1 MHSIY
6 SLDIN
11 RSGAD
16 SITATTDGVLL
27 LRYLKGE
34 VGQALIRNIATEGAG
49 RTDAIEIKEYLDV
62 AVRNGGFDADGDG
75 IATENDGHLIFVFL
89 LNRDK
94 NGTVNSDELT
104 ASYADLGIDTN
115 GKSTLQIINN
125 INAMLIPNNQNPT
138 TEHPSRYPTPGQ
150 DGEFNDNFLYDR
162 NLLSDTDFFKYF
174 VFESASQ
181 CRVAASYPGTIIY
194 EEDFFGGNRKIVQA
208 TETIGGVATPLDTS
222 KPYSGTLIVQKDK
235 VYYGTN
241 PIHLTVPG
249 EHNKIAPFKLQGRKF
264 GYANAKGSPNQVQFY
279 FVALQDG
286 TVISVYEN
294 GDNGGFTVDST
305 KSISLNAGQTK
316 SRTFTSN
323 FQNWTLFKSNK
334 PVLIT
339 AENQAIRS
347 DTQTDKVVLAPARSY
362 VYIDRQPPQGLTLD
376 ENGNSIPPGGRG
388 VGRKDNVVFKQN
400 TLLWAQVIGDGKGFD
415 AAVGIG
421 LNELSK
427 NFSWGDTLVDYRIV
441 APRNNTTVKISYWN
455 GSSWVLFR
463 TQEMGAATVTNPATV
478 FENAAGSSDDSGRAG
493 LGKFASDSTFTA
505 NLWKFEATEE
515 IMLLV
520 NDSREDEE
528 QLIGWSDENFGA
540 EIKPSYGSSIS
551 FRAENSSWYGGEYD
565 YHISPLGLNS
575 LKADI
580 NLSFVGSS
588 KDMAPVISVLESLS
602 SKPIT
607 GDVAASGGLECLNFG
622 ELIGSNSISLDTDY
636 YNNFSGSLLEN
647 FSIRDLSDDTY
658 EIKIKLFNDSVSP
671 FLANGNGF
679 VVDSSVDGFSGEFNK
694 FDIIKENINSSK
706 FDNYFYCESDGKYN
720 GLPAPLSGLTTYTG
734 SFENFTRT
742 FFFEPDQQIQTSFDQ
757 SSEVLKLK
765 GSKSS
770 KNTLSNNKNLL
781 KSLTLNFTNRTQKE
795 TQCILHFL
803 ESHLGYKTFFYNF
816 NNNLITKNK
825 MFICENWSHTFN
837 YKDSNNITATFKEI
851 PTPQNIFFDNTV
863 VPVGTVT
870 PDFAVQSNEQVFG
883 TIDIVLRNKLDLNLA
898 STAYQWEVTSDDGA
912 TFLES
917 TYRDSKQSRYMIK
930 PEEAGSGIRGTATVF
945 DQQGEE
951 FTFTSDVINVQPLT
965 INGETSI
972 GSEINLSNRGVGLTE
987 NLTTSVVD
995 GDLNITYHPATTTD
1009 RSAVSNIEDLQQLF
1023 SLDTSDNS
1031 TGNFLTAVH
1040 PTGLNDYNTYFVWQR
1055 SGLANTHLS
1064 QSADSDFA
1072 LVQEIG
1078 NPFNDSTKLTG
1089 NAANY
1094 IIENDDGNSELR
1106 CVTMSF
1112 FKSSTDLGQPR
1123 IKYEHDDLSNP
1134 GNRITG
1140 YLYAFTGSAKINVPF
1155 ENLGPASFSLAKSA
1169 SSVPSFQYYRLSGS
1183 NVDDTPTLDRLGI
1196 GNLELYANDVEFPDF
1211 DMTQNEQNGIKV
1223 SAGYSYGNHLPF
1235 KAFDSNVNTYWWTA
1249 LNGDPNTQWIQI
1261 ELPSAEPVTGINI
1274 KLVSNHDGDRIH
1286 ILASN
1291 DESFNDY
1298 VTWGIISENAEGM
1311 DILNGSFHFGALA
1324 GKSIERGI
1332 KYTVSANNSAGISE
1346 EVIVNPSDSILRNGD
1361 TIEVLMTE
1369 QDPDGLSSVGTD
1381 YSIDATNHT
1390 ITWLS
1395 GQGSADSVI
1404 PGEASLQLTN
1414 YQRDTYGSVKA
1425 KISYTDGKGFEET
1438 VTTENVQAGA
1448 PGAFKFLVD
1457 TSLPVD
1463 YHGVFMQANR
1473 IENPTNFSDKGE
1485 NLAPSLFGYSDIPN
1499 LAPFSINDPDAWVFG
1514 GTTEFIFRGPAPAQE
1529 FFDDFPQNK
1538 NILKGGGYENSAF
1551 HILSGAYDLE
1561 EPLTITLPVVVGGL
1575 NTINDINAIV
1585 SWGDANS
1592 TQFINSS
1599 NIDTFRKVS
1608 FQNDQNI
1615 PIDMYFVTHTY
1626 DTNGIYEVTIQGSL
1640 PIHYKYV
1647 GHLEEAIF
1655 GQEIPDNETNF
1666 PALWA
1671 EDLDDSKYFK
1681 NEINPGEVV
1690 VQNYGN
1696 RIIEILSFGTDS
1708 FDFKNHRNDS
1718 NPIQNLQA
1726 IRSVPNLNDW
1736 SGDNLN
1742 CDELFNNCYELRE
1755 LHGVPFSGTSSS
1767 LSYYKNCHNLTKY
1780 TINANGQN
1788 NNFICLDFST
1798 VGDNKAT
1805 NRIYEVDLVD
1815 MDKCETLNVGV
1826 SDSPGNLSDDG
1837 LVVDQSENPNC
1848 LSALYRGATRGTTAD
1863 ASSYHSKASL
1873 SIKNYY
1879 EIFNQLHSGYQ
1890 NNVFDYQTNTSKNDT
1905 FPKEWYLGEAED
1917 VNFVLSVTNE
1927 FNDTKNTFNNADVKT
1942 STLENESILGFMKTI
1957 LGVEKTNTNNRDH
1970 TITFRDDSP
1979 IYEFTIQDFRQRK
1992 YKRTFAREHKID
2004 VSGDGF
2010 VPISPSGTE
2019 MNIDLGVRN
2028 FFTGTATSARGL
2040 GGIDA
2045 AGFENRNPNILKLSE
2060 NLDEIEKF
2068 QFLVMYSAI
2077 FDIGATFQ
2085 YKYPKGDTTDNG
2097 FIENYITG
2105 SISGDVMQKFE
2116 ALIDNDM
2123 MGGNNRRFRNYD
2135 SIISDGTNNINQ
2147 TNEQIFDV
2155 KDYLDFSSEV
2165 VSENVIDRSDNQVV
2179 VKRITKY
2186 SWAVK
2191 EVFEANTY
2199 SEQKPYGV
2207 RYGPSFDGT
2216 NYEFIKYD
2224 DEVVSKGLLVNNYR
2238 QVPTGQFGKHLGGE
2252 NSSINFF
2259 NTTLNPGVSQ
2269 RRKTSIQTDF
2279 YQVGLSAASVQSR
2292 LGGQENDNITM
2303 NISGRANPNRH
2314 TTEVSLDPQNL
2325 KSAEV
2330 HAPLSNEI
2338 NYQFKNLM
2346 SDGYFK
2352 NYKDMDNPFMS
2363 GTFNPLNSDAAP
2375 TDTNPQLRD
2384 FSMGRAGIPHGQG
2397 VAQAFADA
2405 NFGFYSSSINRFTI
2419 GAYVSQFN
2427 SSALLL
2433 PDHKVIGN
2441 YASFFGGA
2449 LGQDPSIAVEGR
2461 NQKKYF
2467 SAIRNH
2473 QCFIRENN
2481 FDDYYRVE
2489 TIRVSAQDYDADPEG
2504 TVNSEFET
2512 TLTKNDFSY
2521 KQTNNFKVFFA
2532 DQLSVTQD
2540 DDGVIIEFV
2549 PKFNQVSSRIFT
2561 STLVLPYDNLHDTN
2575 FANGTTRNK
2584 DIQLNDDFIES

>member
-588 KDMAPVISVLESLS
+588 KDMAPVISILESLS

-658 EIKIKLFNDSVSP
+658 EVKMKLFNDSVSP

-742 FFFEPDQQIQTSFDQ
+742 FFFEPDQQIETSFDQ

-816 NNNLITKNK
+816 NNSLITKNK
-825 MFICENWSHTFN
+825 IFICENWSHTFN

-965 INGETSI
+965 INGGTSI
-972 GSEINLSNRGVGLTE
+972 GSEINLSNRGIGLTE

-995 GDLNITYHPATTTD
+995 GDLNITYDPANTTD

-1078 NPFNDSTKLTG
+1078 NPFNFSTQLTG

-1094 IIENDDGNSELR
+1094 TIENDDGNSELR
-1106 CVTMSF
+1106 CVAMSF
-1112 FKSSTDLGQPR
+1112 FKSSQDLGQPR
-1123 IKYEHDDLSNP
+1123 IKYVHDDLSSP
-1134 GNRITG
+1134 GAKITG
-1140 YLYAFTGSAKINVPF
+1140 YLYAFTGSVKISVPF
-1155 ENLGPASFSLAKSA
+1155 ENLGSASFSLAVSEE
-1169 SSVPSFQYYRLSGS
+1169 
-1183 NVDDTPTLDRLGI
+1183 GI
-1196 GNLELYANDVEFPDF
+1196 LNQNAILQDGDDVEIV
-1211 DMTQNEQNGIKV
+1211 MTQ
-1223 SAGYSYGNHLPF
+1223 
-1235 KAFDSNVNTYWWTA
+1235 
-1249 LNGDPNTQWIQI
+1249 
-1261 ELPSAEPVTGINI
+1261 
-1274 KLVSNHDGDRIH
+1274 
-1286 ILASN
+1286 
-1291 DESFNDY
+1291 
-1298 VTWGIISENAEGM
+1298 
-1311 DILNGSFHFGALA
+1311 
-1324 GKSIERGI
+1324 
-1332 KYTVSANNSAGISE
+1332 
-1346 EVIVNPSDSILRNGD
+1346 
-1361 TIEVLMTE
+1361 
-1369 QDPDGLSSVGTD
+1369 QDPDGLSSVGTN

-1390 ITWLS
+1390 ITWFS
-1395 GQGSADSVI
+1395 GESSADNVI
-1404 PGEASLQLTN
+1404 PGQTSLQLTD
-1414 YQRDTYGSVKA
+1414 YQRDTYGFVQA

-1438 VTTENVQAGA
+1438 ITTQKVQAG
-1448 PGAFKFLVD
+1448 GTDAFKFLVD
-1457 TSLPVD
+1457 TNLPVD

-1473 IENPTNFSDKGE
+1473 IEEPLDFSSIANEPVRVSSSSIFSNNRPLDR
-1485 NLAPSLFGYSDIPN
+1485 NSQDSWAFHLDRPALNDAQLA
-1499 LAPFSINDPDAWVFG
+1499 ATEG
-1514 GTTEFIFRGPAPAQE
+1514 GTDNR
-1529 FFDDFPQNK
+1529 NK
-1538 NILKGGGYENSAF
+1538 LVGGGYENSAF

-1575 NTINDINAIV
+1575 NTINDVNAII
-1585 SWGDANS
+1585 SWGDADGF
-1592 TQFINSS
+1592 QIINSN
-1599 NIDTFRKVS
+1599 NIDTFKKVS
-1608 FQNDQNI
+1608 FQNDKNT
-1615 PIDMYFVTHTY
+1615 PIDMYFITHTY
-1626 DTNGIYEVTIQGSL
+1626 ETNGVYEVTIQGTL

-1655 GQEIPDNETNF
+1655 GQEIPSDKTHF
-1666 PALWA
+1666 PSLWA
-1671 EDLDDSKYFK
+1671 TELDDTKYFQ
-1681 NEINPGEVV
+1681 NERNSEEVI

-1696 RIIEILSFGTDS
+1696 RIIEILSFGADS

-1742 CDELFNNCYELRE
+1742 CDDLFNNCYELRE
-1755 LHGVPFSGTSSS
+1755 LHGVPFSGTSSN

-1780 TINANGQN
+1780 TINASGLN
-1788 NNFICLDFST
+1788 NSNICLDFST

-1815 MDKCETLNVGV
+1815 MDKCQTLNSDVVNVDNV
-1826 SDSPGNLSDDG
+1826 SNSQVS
-1837 LVVDQSENPNC
+1837 QSENPNC
-1848 LSALYRGATRGTTAD
+1848 LFSLYRGSTRANNTD
-1863 ASSYHSKASL
+1863 PSSYHSIASL

-1890 NNVFDYQTNTSKNDT
+1890 NNVYDYENNVLKNDT
-1905 FPKEWYLGEAED
+1905 FPKEWYLGETED
-1917 VNFVLSVTNE
+1917 INFRFFIQNNFSVLATTTANSTAAAPSNKE
-1927 FNDTKNTFNNADVKT
+1927 SSLDNRSNDGAQD
-1942 STLENESILGFMKTI
+1942 FMKRI
-1957 LGVEKTNTNNRDH
+1957 LGVENTNSN
-1970 TITFRDDSP
+1970 TTSQLIEFSDDSP
-1979 IYEFTIQDFRQRK
+1979 VTDEFTSVGGGDEYKLRK
-1992 YKRTFAREHKID
+1992 TFAQNHRID

-2010 VPISPSGTE
+2010 VSIPASGTPME
-2019 MNIDLGVRN
+2019 IDLGVRN
-2028 FFTGTATSARGL
+2028 FFTGTADGIFGL
-2040 GGIDA
+2040 GGRGA
-2045 AGFENRNPNILKLSE
+2045 VSKNSSPNILKLSE
-2060 NLDEIEKF
+2060 DLSEIEKF
-2068 QFLVMYSAI
+2068 QFLVMYCAI
-2077 FDIGATFQ
+2077 FDIGATFRYRQ
-2085 YKYPKGDTTDNG
+2085 NSNLDGINFVG
-2097 FIENYITG
+2097 NYIQNT
-2105 SISGDVMQKFE
+2105 INGDLMQKSTSE
-2116 ALIDNDM
+2116 INTSM
-2123 MGGNNRRFRNYD
+2123 VGGNLRDFVSYD
-2135 SIISDGTNNINQ
+2135 SLITNGSDNINE

-2165 VSENVIDRSDNQVV
+2165 ASENVIQDSNDQVV
-2179 VKRITKY
+2179 VKRVTKY
-2186 SWAVK
+2186 SWSVK
-2191 EVFEANTY
+2191 EVFEEVSY
-2199 SEQKPYGV
+2199 SDETPYTV

-2216 NYEFIKYD
+2216 NYEFIKFN

-2238 QVPTGQFGKHLGGE
+2238 QVPTGQFGKHLGGQT
-2252 NSSINFF
+2252 SSINFL
-2259 NTTLNPGVSQ
+2259 NTTLNPGTSQ
-2269 RRKTSIQTDF
+2269 ETKPKLVK
-2279 YQVGLSAASVQSR
+2279 VGPRQAGMSASER
-2292 LGGQENDNITM
+2292 DDTITM
-2303 NISGRANPNRH
+2303 NISGRANPNKEGVN
-2314 TTEVSLDPQNL
+2314 TVSVGGITHN
-2325 KSAEV
+2325 
-2330 HAPLSNEI
+2330 PLSKEI

-2352 NYKDMDNPFMS
+2352 NYKDIDNPFMS
-2363 GTFNPLNSDAAP
+2363 GTFNELNSNPDP
-2375 TDTNPQLRD
+2375 TDTNPQLRS
-2384 FSMGRAGIPHGQG
+2384 FSYQKTTFITQAHS
-2397 VAQAFADA
+2397 AFAQSNIA
-2405 NFGFYSSSINRFTI
+2405 FYNGCINRFTI
-2419 GAYVSQFN
+2419 GAYKSQP
-2427 SSALLL
+2427 SSSILKDLQLL
-2433 PDHKVIGN
+2433 DAHEVIGN

-2449 LGQDPSIAVEGR
+2449 LGQDPTVAAEAR

-2489 TIRVSAQDYDADPEG
+2489 TISVSASDYAAG
-2504 TVNSEFET
+2504 NFSFET
-2512 TLTKNDFSY
+2512 PLTKDDFSY
-2521 KQTNNFKVFFA
+2521 KQTNNFKTFFA
-2532 DQLSVTQD
+2532 DELTITEDSSSITIQ
-2540 DDGVIIEFV
+2540 FV
-2549 PKFNQVSSRIFT
+2549 PKFNQVSSRI
-2561 STLVLPYDNLHDTN
+2561 SNSKLELPYDNLHASN
-2575 FANGTTRNK
+2575 IISNGGRAF
-2584 DIQLNDDFIES
+2584 DIQLNSDARIVTVDNNGIPDFDRPAQR